1 MAARAITQIHTHRRN
16 RHGSCRDGKG
26 GAFDALALSE
36 SEVEG
41 GADVV
46 APSESSKRLQAI
58 LEPPIAALLYASLE
72 DASTADAAPAA
83 GHNAD
88 ALASPMTAHAPK
100 PCTRR
105 IRYTPHSSAMTHT
118 VELSRVIVASRASA
132 Y

>member
-1 MAARAITQIHTHRRN
+1 MIARAITQIHTHRRN
-16 RHGSCRDGKG
+16 RHGSWRDGKG

-46 APSESSKRLQAI
+46 APLESSKRLQAI
-58 LEPPIAALLYASLE
+58 SEPPIAALLYASLE

-88 ALASPMTAHAPK
+88 ANASPMTAHA
-100 PCTRR
+100 RSLAHAALD
-105 IRYTPHSSAMTHT
+105 IRLIAAP
-118 VELSRVIVASRASA
+118 
-132 Y
+132 